1 MGSTFAFDVVMF
13 SALSLLVAADVMTLP
28 SEWDL
33 KSFHIGCLTADDI
46 FGNGLLLVLG

>member
-13 SALSLLVAADVMTLP
+13 SALSLSVAADVMTLP

-33 KSFHIGCLTADDI
+33 KSFLIGCLTADDI
-46 FGNGLLLVLG
+46 FANGLLLVLG